1 MKNHA
6 PTIILCYPAK
16 RTKWWFA
23 QGDTRAIAER
33 TYLAAIAQER
43 AKPPLYR
50 IICQFKVDQ
59 HEAYVPQ
66 SAKHH

>member
-1 MKNHA
+1 MKAHA
-6 PTIILCYPAK
+6 PTIILCYPADPAEL
-16 RTKWWFA
+16 WFA

-33 TYLAAIAQER
+33 TYLTHER

-59 HEAYVPQ
+59 HEAYAPQ
-66 SAKHH
+66 SALIH